1 MVIFYKFGG
10 NSMEYF
16 VGIDLGGT
24 KICTIIIDKKG
35 TILSRIKT
43 KIGGEDNLD
52 SIVDSI
58 IKTYKDAIK
67 DASLEEKDIISVG
80 MAVPS
85 SVNIETKTLIYAPNF
100 GWKNIQLS
108 KIISEK
114 LKKPLFMDNDANM
127 GIYGEYAL
135 GAAKGL
141 KHIYGIFVGTGIGGG
156 YIINDEIVRGSNFT
170 AGEIGHII
178 VKIDGTKCNCGRKG
192 CLEAIASKVGI
203 VKYIKKMIEKK
214 GEKTML
220 DKFSPD
226 WKKSVGS
233 SALHKALTNGDKVVK
248 KAIIR
253 SGKAIGIAAANIV
266 NLIGVEGI
274 ILGGGV
280 IEELGDFLIPII
292 KQNLIEYSM
301 SNGADKI
308 KLLKST
314 LGDNAV
320 ALGVAWFSSL
330 EKNKEYLYKG

>member
-1 MVIFYKFGG
+1 MQ
-10 NSMEYF
+10 YF
-16 VGIDLGGT
+16 AGIDLGGT
-24 KICTIIIDKKG
+24 KIYVIIIDKNG
-35 TILSRIKT
+35 TILSRVKT
-43 KIGGEDNLD
+43 KIGGENNFDF
-52 SIVDSI
+52 IVDAI
-58 IKTYKDAIK
+58 IKAYKDAIK
-67 DASLEEKDIISVG
+67 DANLEEKDIVSVG

-108 KIISEK
+108 KIMSEK
-114 LKKPLFMDNDANM
+114 LKKPFFMDNDANM
-127 GIYGEYAL
+127 GTYGEYAL

-156 YIINDEIVRGSNFT
+156 YITNNDVERGYNFT

-178 VKIDGTKCNCGRKG
+178 VKIDGTKCNCSKRG

-203 VKYIKKMIEKK
+203 IKYIKKRVEKK
-214 GEKTML
+214 GENTIL
-220 DKFSPD
+220 DKISPN
-226 WKKSVGS
+226 WRKSVGA
-233 SALHKALTNGDKVVK
+233 SALYKALTNGDKVVK
-248 KAIIR
+248 KALMR
-253 SGKAIGIAAANIV
+253 SGKAIGISAANIV

-292 KQNLIEYSM
+292 KQNLIKYSM

-314 LGDNAV
+314 LGDDAV

-330 EKNKEYLYKG
+330 EKNKEYLYG